1 MFNYVVSQLPPNM
14 AAEVRD
20 LILSPP
26 REPYKTLK
34 ATLIMR
40 TSETA
45 AQRLKK
51 ALAATEV
58 GDAKPTQI
66 LRVLKQ
72 QIEGMTADDQ
82 LVLQVFL
89 QKLPSTVRSIVAAQ
103 GDKMSLIELAD
114 LAEDLLWPRVFCY
127 IRFIEICI

>member
-1 MFNYVVSQLPPNM
+1 MVETQFTIADIKVELTKFHYVVSQLPPNN

-26 REPYKTLK
+26 SEPYKTLK
-34 ATLIMR
+34 TILILR

-58 GDAKPTQI
+58 GDAKPTQ
-66 LRVLKQ
+66 
-72 QIEGMTADDQ
+72 
-82 LVLQVFL
+82 
-89 QKLPSTVRSIVAAQ
+89 LPSSQATAKREWQ
-103 GDKMSLIELAD
+103 LMTN
-114 LAEDLLWPRVFCY
+114 
-127 IRFIEICI
+127 